1 MLDKRFVVMCGYVP
15 LPIFGRWQIFLTR
28 LLWTEASGV
37 EVNLW
42 SVACVSWNN
51 RMEMTLKPGTLG
63 DWCIPEVY
71 QLMRVLQLFM
81 WNFIILTLTKKL
93 WGRWCLWIFF
103 QVRVGWRGG
112 CRILVAF
119 ALTVIYRNF
128 MQFLKAIY
136 CTVLSTS
143 LTESNLA
150 TNSGIKACIIP
161 VNPFPWSHH
170 IPFRQVN
177 RYRLYIVL
185 HNSLL
190 FISMESWN
198 GYQFDSVCQIASVAT

>member
-1 MLDKRFVVMCGYVP
+1 MIWNIDTLHQPQKSLFRRIWFMAFMLDKRFVVMCGYVP

-103 QVRVGWRGG
+103 QVRVGWR
-112 CRILVAF
+112 VAAEYLLHLHLLSF
-119 ALTVIYRNF
+119 TVILCNF
-128 MQFLKAIY
+128 WKQS
-136 CTVLSTS
+136 TVLYYPRVLRNRTWQQTVESKLVSSQCILS
-143 LTESNLA
+143 LDPIT
-150 TNSGIKACIIP
+150 
-161 VNPFPWSHH
+161 
-170 IPFRQVN
+170 FR
-177 RYRLYIVL
+177 
-185 HNSLL
+185 
-190 FISMESWN
+190 
-198 GYQFDSVCQIASVAT
+198 FDR

>member
-1 MLDKRFVVMCGYVP
+1 MIWNIDTLHQPQKSLFRRIWFMAFMLDKRFVVMCGYVP
-15 LPIFGRWQIFLTR
+15 LAIFGRWQIFLTK

-71 QLMRVLQLFM
+71 QLMRVLQRFM
-81 WNFIILTLTKKL
+81 WNFIILTLKKRL
-93 WGRWCLWIFF
+93 WDRWCLWIFF
-103 QVRVGWRGG
+103 QVRAGWRGG

-128 MQFLKAIY
+128 MYNFWKQS
-136 CTVLSTS
+136 TVLCVIHESYGIELGNKEWNQSLYHPSTS
-143 LTESNLA
+143 FPL
-150 TNSGIKACIIP
+150 IP
-161 VNPFPWSHH
+161 THSVSTG
-170 IPFRQVN
+170 
-177 RYRLYIVL
+177 
-185 HNSLL
+185 NSL
-190 FISMESWN
+190 
-198 GYQFDSVCQIASVAT
+198 